1 MELSLPEMIQIYRR
15 RAGMNQGT
23 LGAAAFDTSFE
34 SGRTKIKNLELGRQ
48 KPTLRDLENM
58 ARVLKLPLSALAA
71 NTADGIRGQAAAS
84 SAGLT
89 ISERTTQRFPGL
101 DAYLEM
107 LNKAVFLEDEEL
119 IAYISEKLSRLFA
132 ASAPNDAQISEAAS

>member
-34 SGRTKIKNLELGRQ
+34 SGRTKVKNLELGRQ

>member
-48 KPTLRDLENM
+48 KPTLRDLESM

-71 NTADGIRGQAAAS
+71 NTSDGIRGQAAAS